1 MSIGFIVL
9 IVVVLIL
16 VIGPV
21 MMLRPDPIQKNKE
34 TLRMQARAKGIHFSM
49 RNLPQQ
55 NTEQEKPAPIPVYFF
70 APVKPQFSNDWLL
83 LRASY
88 EHDIHFLGVW
98 AWQND
103 IQATVAEQA
112 ILKQYLPQLPD
123 SVKAVSAGSQGICVY
138 WNEKGGEEVL
148 QDIIALMEALQSL
161 HVTQD

>member
-1 MSIGFIVL
+1 MSVGFIVL
-9 IVVVLIL
+9 IIVVLIL
-16 VIGPV
+16 IIGPV
-21 MMLRPDPIQKNKE
+21 MMLRPDPTQKNKE
-34 TLRMQARAKGIHFSM
+34 ALRLQARAKGIHFSM

-55 NTEQEKPAPIPVYFF
+55 ATEQEKPAPVPVYFF
-70 APVKPQFSNDWLL
+70 APVKPQFTNDWLL

-123 SVKAVSAGSQGICVY
+123 SVRAVSAGSQ
-138 WNEKGGEEVL
+138 
-148 QDIIALMEALQSL
+148 
-161 HVTQD
+161 